1 MFQRNLEPA
10 FRAALADTPVV
21 LVVGAR
27 QVGKSTLIR
36 QVIEAGYPATYLTLD
51 DLTTL
56 NAARSDPSGFIGGLD
71 GPVAIDEIQRVPDL
85 LLAIK
90 AAVDRERTPGRFILT
105 GSANV
110 MALPRVSDTLVG
122 RIQVLRLRT
131 LSQGEIGGTTEG
143 FVDRSFEPTPLF
155 TFEPTSRADLADR
168 IVDGGYPEA
177 LGRTPVRRRAWFDA
191 YLTTILQRDVRDVSR
206 IDDLTSLPRLL
217 SLLAA
222 RSAGLLNTS
231 EVSRSLGMPLT
242 TVQRHVALLEA
253 IMLFEPIPAW
263 SANLG
268 RRLARA
274 PKVTLTDTGLAASL
288 RGVSAERL
296 VAEPDQLGPLLES
309 LVATELRR
317 QLSWSAT
324 GATLFHYRDH
334 SGGEVDLI
342 LEDRAGRVVA
352 IEVKS
357 AASVGAADTRSL
369 RHLADALGNRFVRGI
384 VLYTGDQVVPF
395 APRVLAVPV
404 WALWS
409 A

>member
-1 MFQRNLEPA
+1 MFRRNLEPA

-27 QVGKSTLIR
+27 QVGKSTLVR
-36 QVIEAGYPATYLTLD
+36 QIIESGYPATYLTLD

-56 NAARSDPSGFIGGLD
+56 SAARSDPSGFIGGFD

-90 AAVDRERTPGRFILT
+90 AAVDRQRTSGRFILT

-131 LSQGEIGGTTEG
+131 LSQGEIGGTTDG
-143 FVDRSFEPTPLF
+143 FIDRAFAPTPTF
-155 TFEPTSRADLADR
+155 TFEPTARPDLAER
-168 IVDGGYPEA
+168 IVDGGYPEVLA
-177 LGRTPVRRRAWFDA
+177 RAPARQRAWFDA

-253 IMLFEPIPAW
+253 MMLFEPIPAW

-274 PKVTLTDTGLAASL
+274 PKVTLTDTGLAAFL
-288 RGVSAERL
+288 RGISTGRL
-296 VAEPDQLGPLLES
+296 VAEPDHLGPLLES
-309 LVATELRR
+309 FVANELRR
-317 QLSWSAT
+317 QLGWSAT

-342 LEDRAGRVVA
+342 LEDRAGRVVG

-357 AASVGAADTRSL
+357 AASVGAADAPSL
-369 RHLADALGNRFVRGI
+369 RHLADALGDRFVRGI

-395 APRVLAVPV
+395 APRLLAVPV
-404 WALWS
+404 STLWS